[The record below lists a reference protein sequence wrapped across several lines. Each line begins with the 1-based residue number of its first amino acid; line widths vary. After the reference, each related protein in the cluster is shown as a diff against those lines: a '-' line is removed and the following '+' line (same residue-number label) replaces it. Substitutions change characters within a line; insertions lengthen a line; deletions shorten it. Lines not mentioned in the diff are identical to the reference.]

1 MNVTNSGAKTAA
13 SMLKLARIRKGMTGA
28 SAAEACGL
36 SGSQYSRM
44 ENGKVGHW
52 SDTAIRGASE
62 ILEIT
67 INELKEILNEA
78 PPPLWM
84 KRQEEINE
92 TAIHKLEEETVEI
105 IAALEEVSQKRMAEQ
120 EVQIEAKIAN
130 LQEAGKE
137 AFDYVDKRL
146 CDLSAELKESQ
157 EKAIKDMSKFA
168 ERIEKAVLQG
178 VNDADERNRQISE
191 MVSDE
196 IDTFRKAASY
206 IATDM
211 EMELANLKR
220 IVSEVRDVV
229 QENSKHGSKLVQK
242 LPD

>member
-229 QENSKHGSKLVQK
+229 QENSKHGSALVQK